1 MSYEIIDPRQLF
13 VVKAN
18 TLIQKS
24 RFSLSLQQQKIVL
37 YLISKIQPSDT
48 DFTEYQF
55 SIPDFCRVCGID
67 YDNGKNYIDIKRQI
81 KEIADKSL
89 WVEIEEDEETLI
101 RWIERPYINKKQGI
115 IRIKLDEL
123 MKPFLLELK
132 ERYTQYQ
139 LIFTLR
145 MKSKY
150 SLRLYEL
157 IKSYFYN
164 KLGTYSK
171 VFSIEELKK
180 LLDAEKYVRFCNFHS
195 DVLKL
200 AVDEINKYSDL
211 DLTYKQIAKGRKTV
225 AIEFTFSTKD
235 ALERLRIQDETDKEL
250 GTDQLRI
257 Y

>member
-24 RFSLSLQQQKIVL
+24 RFSLSLQQSKIIL

-48 DFTEYQF
+48 EFTEYQF

-67 YDNGKNYIDIKRQI
+67 YDSGKNYSDIKRQI

-89 WVEIEEDEETLI
+89 WVELEEDEETLI

-123 MKPFLLELK
+123 MKPFLLQLK

-139 LIFTLR
+139 LIYTLR

-150 SLRLYEL
+150 SLRLYEI
-157 IKSYFYN
+157 IKSFFYN
-164 KLGTYSK
+164 KLGSYSK
-171 VFSIEELKK
+171 IFSVDELKK
-180 LLDAEKYVRFCNFHS
+180 LLDAEKYSRFCDLHK
-195 DVLKL
+195 DVIKT
-200 AVDEINKYSDL
+200 AVEEINRYSDL
-211 DLTYKQIAKGRKTV
+211 DLSYIQITKGRKTI
-225 AIEFTFSTKD
+225 AIEFKFRTKD
-235 ALERLRIQDETDKEL
+235 ALERLRIADETDREL